1 MGERGDDQTQKK
13 RPCGWGACAK
23 IIQMIVWKIR
33 HKGARRRKK
42 PVRQDKPWQDKTRQG
57 KGSKKIKATPLRVA

>member
-1 MGERGDDQTQKK
+1 MTKHKK
-13 RPCGWGACAK
+13 KAMWMGACAK